1 MKLLLGQIKTIYIC
15 FSRYSIIAKGAGGG
29 LGSGGVGSSRGAMA
43 ISVLE
48 LHLDEEIHFLIGQKG
63 EHACIKSMGYREKEC
78 EPLLDGY
85 ASDNTGESKTKQ
97 VKNLVIEDGAG
108 GGGGAT
114 FVFVLNPSKVAVP
127 LMVAAGGGGLGIG
140 RYLDEHDQ
148 HGRLYQS
155 SENKFSGKTSGDTNI
170 TGGPGGG
177 WQTPNGRVNSAHSG
191 MSLLEGGRGGDPCY
205 LPRGI
210 HGQGG
215 FGGGG
220 GGCNTGG
227 GGGGYSGGNTNAEL
241 TNGDGGTSFISSTR
255 SVPTLSTLIGG
266 ENSGSGSISIVPA
279 LPTPACGCDYR
290 CVALDEFSS
299 QVACICPDNWRLKK
313 DNLTACERILECK
326 CCTEFLKTHLTF
338 MFLFTAVVHE
348 ETYSLNFLIVFFA
361 SVSVALFTALGI
373 LISIL
378 CKY

>member
-1 MKLLLGQIKTIYIC
+1 MSHSSK
-15 FSRYSIIAKGAGGG
+15 RIIAKGAGGG

-48 LHLDEEIHFLIGQKG
+48 LHLDEEIYILIGQKG

-78 EPLLDGY
+78 EPLLDGF
-85 ASDNTGESKTKQ
+85 ASDNVGESKTKQ

-114 FVFVLNPSKVAVP
+114 YVFIMNPSNVAVP
-127 LMVAAGGGGLGIG
+127 LVVAGGGGGLGIG

-148 HGRLYQS
+148 HGRLFEPDGGKS
-155 SENKFSGKTSGDTNI
+155 SGKTSGDTNI

-177 WQTPNGRVNSAHSG
+177 WQANQFQPTVLHSG
-191 MSLLEGGRGGDPCY
+191 ASLLEGARGGEPCY

-227 GGGGYSGGNTNAEL
+227 GGGGYSGGNTDVDL
-241 TNGDGGTSFISSTR
+241 TNGDGGTSYISITR
-255 SVPTLSTLIGG
+255 SLPELSTFLGG
-266 ENSGSGSISIVPA
+266 DNSGPGSVIIIPA
-279 LPTPACGCDYR
+279 ITTPGCGCDYR
-290 CVALDEFSS
+290 CVALDEYSS
-299 QVACICPDNWRLKK
+299 QVACICPENWRLKK
-313 DNLTACERILECK
+313 DNLTACERKLLY
-326 CCTEFLKTHLTF
+326 F
-338 MFLFTAVVHE
+338 
-348 ETYSLNFLIVFFA
+348 
-361 SVSVALFTALGI
+361 VSSCNYIIHF
-373 LISIL
+373 
-378 CKY
+378 